1 MSNDYEVS
9 EADYTVIGI
18 LLLLVGFALTSVAI
32 YDFTVQTSGFWNIIA
47 NTGINV
53 NYQPY
58 VKPEVV
64 LAISGVVIIIAV
76 GTLYAYRHK
85 LFVKTIEVRA

>member
-1 MSNDYEVS
+1 MSNGYEPY

-18 LLLLVGFALTSVAI
+18 LLLLVGFAITSVVI
-32 YDFTVQTSGFWNIIA
+32 YDFTVQTSSFWYIIA
-47 NTGINV
+47 NAGINV

-64 LAISGVVIIIAV
+64 LAISGIVIIITV
-76 GTLYAYRHK
+76 GALYAYRHK
-85 LFVKTIEVRA
+85 IFVKTIEVRA